1 MPRTYLIKIISFIDY
16 IMENKLHWENIY
28 QTKKIDGV
36 SWYQETPSESIEL
49 IKKFSTTNSDMI
61 IDIGCGKGFLADNL
75 LKLNYENI
83 TLVDISKNALKE
95 VKERVNN
102 KSLNFIETDVLNLKS
117 EQTFDVWHDRAV
129 FHFIT
134 EKQGVEK
141 YISLCNK
148 YISKEGKLVIGTFSE
163 DGPLKCSGLEIKRY
177 SINNLKELFKENFE
191 FIEGFKKLHSTPF
204 DTQQS
209 FTFCV
214 FKKVT
219 NR

>member
-117 EQTFDVWHDRAV
+117 EQTFDIWHDRAV

-134 EKQGVEK
+134 EKEGIEK
-141 YISLCNK
+141 YISLCNE
-148 YISKEGKLVIGTFSE
+148 YISKEGKLIIGTFAE

-177 SINNLKELFKENFE
+177 SVKNLETLFSENFE
-191 FIEGFKKLHSTPF
+191 LVEGFKMSHKTPF
-204 DTQQS
+204 DTQQK

-214 FKKVT
+214 FRKIY
-219 NR
+219 

>member
-1 MPRTYLIKIISFIDY
+1 MSCKFKS
-16 IMENKLHWENIY
+16 HWEHIY
-28 QTKKIDGV
+28 ETKKIDGV
-36 SWYQETPSESIEL
+36 SWYQKNPSESIEL
-49 IKKFSTTNSDMI
+49 IEKFSTKNSDKI

-83 TLVDISKNALKE
+83 TLVDISLNALKE
-95 VKERVNN
+95 VKERLNN
-102 KSLNFIETDVLNLKS
+102 ESLNFIETDVLNLKL
-117 EQTFDVWHDRAV
+117 EQTFDIWHDRAV

-134 EKQGVEK
+134 EKEGVQK

-148 YISKEGKLVIGTFSE
+148 YIGKGGKLIIGTFAE
-163 DGPLKCSGLEIKRY
+163 DGPLKCSGLDIKRY